1 VRIASAGVALP
12 EPYFRQAILTEY
24 LADLWGAR
32 PALVRRM
39 AALHANVQVEGRHLA
54 YPLERY
60 AELDTFGRNNE
71 AWIEA
76 ATDLGERA
84 ARQALARA
92 GLEPDDV
99 DAIFFST
106 VTGVASP
113 SIDARLVNRMELRP
127 DVKRTPLFGLGC
139 VAGAATLARA
149 ADFVRGEPRG
159 VALVLTVELCSL
171 TFQREDHSVANL
183 IAAGLFG
190 DGAGAA
196 VVVGEERQE
205 GDGPRIV
212 DTRSV
217 FYPQTEDVMGW
228 TVSERGFQIVLSPAV
243 PEVARENIGRDVDAF
258 LARHGLARSAIRSW
272 VCHPGGPKVL
282 SAVRDALGLTD
293 EDLALSWESLR
304 NVGNLSSASALLI
317 LEATLERCRPP
328 AGTLG
333 LLLAMGPGFCS
344 ELLLLEW

>member
-12 EPYFRQAILTEY
+12 ESYYRQAIFTEY
-24 LADLWGAR
+24 LAELWRAR
-32 PALVRRM
+32 PEVVRRLS
-39 AALHANVQVEGRHLA
+39 ALHANVQVEGRHLA
-54 YPLERY
+54 CPLERY
-60 AELDTFGRNNE
+60 AELDSFGRSNA

-84 ARQALARA
+84 ARQALERA
-92 GLEPDDV
+92 GLEPRDV

-106 VTGVASP
+106 VTGIASP
-113 SIDARLVNRMELRP
+113 SIDARLVNRMGLRP

-149 ADFVRGEPRG
+149 ADFVRGQPRG

-171 TFQREDHSVANL
+171 TFQRQDLSVANL
-183 IAAGLFG
+183 IATGLFG

-196 VVVGEERQE
+196 VVVGDERNE

-217 FYPQTEDVMGW
+217 FYPQTEEVMGW
-228 TVSERGFQIVLSPAV
+228 SVSERGFQIVLSPAV
-243 PEVARENIGRDVDAF
+243 PEVARDHIGRDVDAF
-258 LARHGLARSAIRSW
+258 LGAHGLTRSAIRSW

-282 SAVRDALGLTD
+282 AAVRDALGLTD
-293 EDLALSWESLR
+293 EDLALSWDSLR
-304 NVGNLSSASALLI
+304 KVGNLSSASALLI
-317 LEATLERCRPP
+317 LEATLERRRPP
-328 AGTLG
+328 ADTLG

-344 ELLLLEW
+344 ELLLLAW